1 VRYEVGDGSR
11 VLFWYDVWCGEIP
24 LKTLFL
30 ELFAI
35 ACSKDEW
42 VEENMQIQNGN
53 ILWNILFTRLVH
65 DWEVEVVSRFFELL
79 YSLKVRYEG
88 EVKFVGSLREGNHLE

>member
-1 VRYEVGDGSR
+1 
-11 VLFWYDVWCGEIP
+11 LF
-24 LKTLFL
+24 T
-30 ELFAI
+30 I
-35 ACSKDEW
+35 ACGKDAW